1 MPPASLGFH
10 DLRGTAVT
18 MLSEAG
24 CTSQEIAA
32 ITGHT
37 FQHVEAILEKYLSR
51 TRHLAE
57 AAIFKFENAQ
67 RTKFANRLQTDRM
80 TKRAKAKKCKID
92 Q

>member
-1 MPPASLGFH
+1 
-10 DLRGTAVT
+10 

-32 ITGHT
+32 ITGH
-37 FQHVEAILEKYLSR
+37 FLQSVEAILEKYLSR

-57 AAIFKFENAQ
+57 AAIVKFENAQ
-67 RTKFANRLQTDRM
+67 RTKFANRLQTNLSV
-80 TKRAKAKKCKID
+80 KRAPNKKSKTD